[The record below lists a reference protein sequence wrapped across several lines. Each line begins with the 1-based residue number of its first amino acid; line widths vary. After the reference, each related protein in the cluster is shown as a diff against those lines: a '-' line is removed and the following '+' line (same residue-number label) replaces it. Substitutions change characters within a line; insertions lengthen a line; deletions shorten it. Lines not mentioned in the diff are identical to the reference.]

1 MFSLEN
7 RVAVVTG
14 AASGIGAATAQVF
27 ATAGADV
34 VLGHSIR
41 VGQSDLRSHL
51 SQYPRAADRGRSS
64 VLDIDRP
71 NDRRTLMRG
80 VGGRLRPRDQ
90 CNCGREE
97 DGKGNPSPTA
107 AYRIIK
113 HFGTS
118 SGRGGG
124 LRVFT
129 STGS

>member
-1 MFSLEN
+1 AFGLTVN
-7 RVAVVTG
+7 ADVLKLPG
-14 AASGIGAATAQVF
+14 IIKAAN
-27 ATAGADV
+27 V

-41 VGQSDLRSHL
+41 VGQSNLCPHL
-51 SQYPRAADRGRSS
+51 SQDSGAADRGRPG
-64 VLDIDRP
+64 VLDIDRS
-71 NDRRTLMRG
+71 NNRRTLVGG
-80 VGGRLRPRDQ
+80 VGRRLCPRDK
-90 CNCGREE
+90 CDCGPEKR
-97 DGKGNPSPTA
+97 GKRSPSQTA